1 MANLYINKVTKSNG
15 DVLIDLT
22 LDDVTPDKVAKGLK
36 FHDKTGEQKTGTNTF
51 TVDASEATATAAEIL
66 EGKTAGVGDSMIP
79 GTMKNNGAL
88 TLYISAAT
96 GKVMIP
102 IGFHDGTGYVAIDP
116 AELAKLVPGNIK
128 EGVSIL
134 GVTGEF
140 GADDISS
147 QSKEVDPTFEDQTIQ
162 PDEGYSFL
170 SSVLVRAIKMTYT
183 DNAAGGQ
190 TLTIGA

>member
-1 MANLYINKVTKSNG
+1 MSNLYVNKVTKANG

-22 LDDVTPDKVAKGLK
+22 LDDAVEDKVAKGII
-36 FHDKTGEQKTGTNTF
+36 FHKRNGERATGTNTF

-66 EGKTAGVGDSMIP
+66 EGKTAGIGSSMTT

-116 AELAKLVPGNIK
+116 TELAKLVPSNIK
-128 EGVSIL
+128 EGVTIL
-134 GVTGEF
+134 GVEGEF

-147 QSKEVDPTFEDQTIQ
+147 QSKEVTPTFVDQTIQ

-170 SSVLVRAIKMTYT
+170 SSVLVKAIPLTYT